1 MRDLKYY
8 MIKCGLYWLLVTFNK
23 KMEEVD
29 PTGKA
34 QVILE
39 AVMCMYLVIQLK

>member
-1 MRDLKYY
+1 
-8 MIKCGLYWLLVTFNK
+8 
-23 KMEEVD
+23 MEEVD

-39 AVMCMYLVIQLK
+39 AVNLHFSYECLKTPHIRIEGGGGGGEGYNIKL